1 MNNNYRDDDRPQSRN
16 RNLQSSRRN
25 NQNYRDDEPPRRQR
39 PGERYR
45 EYDDNNYRSNNSNKK
60 LIIGSFAVAAVVCLG
75 VGAYFISSSN
85 SDAKIIAVSPAYQ
98 QSKQPYN
105 SCGQVATSYAT
116 KNQKNG
122 ETGTLIGGVAGA
134 AAGAAIGG
142 SATHGAGGAAIG
154 GATGALG
161 GGLLGGAIQKSN
173 EPNYVYHT
181 GYKTQCKT
189 VYKQS
194 QVQIGYN
201 TQFIYR
207 GNVGSVLTQ
216 SALVPGSKIPFATLQ
231 SMVIQPPQ
239 PQ

>member
-1 MNNNYRDDDRPQSRN
+1 MANNYRDDDRPQSRN
-16 RNLQSSRRN
+16 RNLQSRRRN
-25 NQNYRDDEPPRRQR
+25 NQNYQDDEPRRQR
-39 PGERYR
+39 PAGRYR
-45 EYDDNNYRSNNSNKK
+45 DYDDEDFRDNGSNKK
-60 LIIGSFAVAAVVCLG
+60 LIIGGIAVVAALCLG
-75 VGAYFISSSN
+75 AGIYFISSSN

-105 SCGQVATSYAT
+105 SCDKVATSYAT

-142 SATHGAGGAAIG
+142 NATHGAGGAAIG

-161 GGLLGGAIQKSN
+161 GGLLGGAIEKSN
-173 EPNYVYHT
+173 QPNYVYHT

-189 VYKQS
+189 LYKQS

-216 SALVPGSKIPFATLQ
+216 SALVPGSKIPFTTLQ